1 MDLQHDYKSARTD
14 FAREQVHL
22 SRLKA
27 ELNGKDELDQRGFEK
42 LPLPGPVLAEL
53 VRSESELLK
62 TNQTAFQQDRASLLT
77 GMKQA
82 DEETATLTVQE
93 REEQRGVQADTEELD
108 RVNKAFGSGN
118 LPSPR
123 VAEGR
128 RALLL
133 SSTRRLQTTVRLME
147 VKRLRDEFASRLDSL
162 NSQHRINLIREL
174 KETNARLDDI
184 NLRLETAA
192 AKLSEGARAAVMPG
206 DAFHSEIA
214 IIRKN
219 ELKLSRIPAD
229 EDTDL
234 EPGDVVEVTV
244 RPDYITGLAAQ

>member
-1 MDLQHDYKSARTD
+1 
-14 FAREQVHL
+14 
-22 SRLKA
+22 
-27 ELNGKDELDQRGFEK
+27 
-42 LPLPGPVLAEL
+42 
-53 VRSESELLK
+53 
-62 TNQTAFQQDRASLLT
+62 
-77 GMKQA
+77 
-82 DEETATLTVQE
+82 
-93 REEQRGVQADTEELD
+93 
-108 RVNKAFGSGN
+108 
-118 LPSPR
+118 
-123 VAEGR
+123 
-128 RALLL
+128 
-133 SSTRRLQTTVRLME
+133 ME

-229 EDTDL
+229 EDADL
-234 EPGDVVEVTV
+234 EPGDVIEVTV